1 MSTNDA
7 SNIISNMTYKLN
19 KSDVTI
25 IKLKESPKNCIPKG
39 ADHPPK
45 SSVIGR

>member
-19 KSDVTI
+19 KSDVRKEPITPT
-25 IKLKESPKNCIPKG
+25 LKNNMNDGK
-39 ADHPPK
+39 
-45 SSVIGR
+45 

>member
-1 MSTNDA
+1 MFATPKSYAIIKVITNEA
-7 SNIISNMTYKLN
+7 V
-19 KSDVTI
+19 VTI